1 MYRIVYTKQAVK
13 DIKNLKSVH
22 LDEKAK
28 KLIEV
33 IKENP
38 FQNPPPYEELLGNLQ
53 GVYSRR
59 INIQHRLVYQV
70 YNEPII
76 AGEIE
81 YNGTP
86 FNFFKYG
93 GIYTGGHNGMRYK
106 IERTGEKPDYVLN
119 VLIWQGPYASTA
131 MKEEDITAKEFEYS
145 EEGRSSAIQ
154 WIQDMYD
161 TNIDR
166 WENAPSINQV
176 KSTLE

>member
-1 MYRIVYTKQAVK
+1 MI
-13 DIKNLKSVH
+13 N
-22 LDEKAK
+22 EK
-28 KLIEV
+28 
-33 IKENP
+33 
-38 FQNPPPYEELLGNLQ
+38 
-53 GVYSRR
+53 
-59 INIQHRLVYQV
+59 
-70 YNEPII
+70 
-76 AGEIE
+76 EIM
-81 YNGTP
+81 P

-93 GIYTGGHNGMRYK
+93 GIYTGGHNAMRYK

-131 MKEEDITAKEFEYS
+131 MKEEDITAKKFEYS

>member
-1 MYRIVYTKQAVK
+1 MI
-13 DIKNLKSVH
+13 N
-22 LDEKAK
+22 EK
-28 KLIEV
+28 
-33 IKENP
+33 
-38 FQNPPPYEELLGNLQ
+38 
-53 GVYSRR
+53 
-59 INIQHRLVYQV
+59 
-70 YNEPII
+70 
-76 AGEIE
+76 EIM
-81 YNGTP
+81 P

-93 GIYTGGHNGMRYK
+93 GIYTGGHKGMRYK

-131 MKEEDITAKEFEYS
+131 MKEEDITAKKFEYS

>member
-1 MYRIVYTKQAVK
+1 MI
-13 DIKNLKSVH
+13 N
-22 LDEKAK
+22 EK
-28 KLIEV
+28 
-33 IKENP
+33 
-38 FQNPPPYEELLGNLQ
+38 
-53 GVYSRR
+53 
-59 INIQHRLVYQV
+59 
-70 YNEPII
+70 
-76 AGEIE
+76 EIM
-81 YNGTP
+81 P

-93 GIYTGGHNGMRYK
+93 GVYTGGHNGMRYK
-106 IERTGEKPDYVLN
+106 IERTGEKRDYVLN

-131 MKEEDITAKEFEYS
+131 MKEEDITAKKFEYS

>member
-1 MYRIVYTKQAVK
+1 MI
-13 DIKNLKSVH
+13 N
-22 LDEKAK
+22 EK
-28 KLIEV
+28 
-33 IKENP
+33 
-38 FQNPPPYEELLGNLQ
+38 
-53 GVYSRR
+53 
-59 INIQHRLVYQV
+59 
-70 YNEPII
+70 
-76 AGEIE
+76 EIM
-81 YNGTP
+81 P

-106 IERTGEKPDYVLN
+106 IERIGEKPDYVLN

-131 MKEEDITAKEFEYS
+131 MKEEDITAKKFEYS

>member
-1 MYRIVYTKQAVK
+1 
-13 DIKNLKSVH
+13 
-22 LDEKAK
+22 
-28 KLIEV
+28 
-33 IKENP
+33 
-38 FQNPPPYEELLGNLQ
+38 
-53 GVYSRR
+53 
-59 INIQHRLVYQV
+59 
-70 YNEPII
+70 
-76 AGEIE
+76 
-81 YNGTP
+81 
-86 FNFFKYG
+86 
-93 GIYTGGHNGMRYK
+93 MRYK

-119 VLIWQGPYASTA
+119 VLIWQGPYAPTA

>member
-1 MYRIVYTKQAVK
+1 MV
-13 DIKNLKSVH
+13 
-22 LDEKAK
+22 
-28 KLIEV
+28 
-33 IKENP
+33 
-38 FQNPPPYEELLGNLQ
+38 
-53 GVYSRR
+53 
-59 INIQHRLVYQV
+59 
-70 YNEPII
+70 
-76 AGEIE
+76 
-81 YNGTP
+81 
-86 FNFFKYG
+86 
-93 GIYTGGHNGMRYK
+93 RYK

>member
-1 MYRIVYTKQAVK
+1 MI
-13 DIKNLKSVH
+13 N
-22 LDEKAK
+22 EK
-28 KLIEV
+28 
-33 IKENP
+33 
-38 FQNPPPYEELLGNLQ
+38 
-53 GVYSRR
+53 
-59 INIQHRLVYQV
+59 
-70 YNEPII
+70 
-76 AGEIE
+76 EIM
-81 YNGTP
+81 P

-93 GIYTGGHNGMRYK
+93 GIYTGGHNDMRYK

>member
-1 MYRIVYTKQAVK
+1 MI
-13 DIKNLKSVH
+13 N
-22 LDEKAK
+22 EK
-28 KLIEV
+28 
-33 IKENP
+33 
-38 FQNPPPYEELLGNLQ
+38 
-53 GVYSRR
+53 
-59 INIQHRLVYQV
+59 
-70 YNEPII
+70 
-76 AGEIE
+76 EIM
-81 YNGTP
+81 P

-93 GIYTGGHNGMRYK
+93 GIYTGGHYGMRYK

>member
-1 MYRIVYTKQAVK
+1 MI
-13 DIKNLKSVH
+13 N
-22 LDEKAK
+22 EK
-28 KLIEV
+28 
-33 IKENP
+33 
-38 FQNPPPYEELLGNLQ
+38 
-53 GVYSRR
+53 
-59 INIQHRLVYQV
+59 
-70 YNEPII
+70 
-76 AGEIE
+76 EIM
-81 YNGTP
+81 P

-131 MKEEDITAKEFEYS
+131 MKEEE
-145 EEGRSSAIQ
+145 IQ

>member
-1 MYRIVYTKQAVK
+1 MI
-13 DIKNLKSVH
+13 N
-22 LDEKAK
+22 EK
-28 KLIEV
+28 
-33 IKENP
+33 
-38 FQNPPPYEELLGNLQ
+38 
-53 GVYSRR
+53 
-59 INIQHRLVYQV
+59 
-70 YNEPII
+70 
-76 AGEIE
+76 EIMH
-81 YNGTP
+81 

-131 MKEEDITAKEFEYS
+131 MKEEDITAKKFEYS

>member
-1 MYRIVYTKQAVK
+1 MI
-13 DIKNLKSVH
+13 N
-22 LDEKAK
+22 EK
-28 KLIEV
+28 
-33 IKENP
+33 
-38 FQNPPPYEELLGNLQ
+38 
-53 GVYSRR
+53 
-59 INIQHRLVYQV
+59 
-70 YNEPII
+70 
-76 AGEIE
+76 EIM
-81 YNGTP
+81 P

-176 KSTLE
+176 MVSAVTQDNRLVINLSVILDDVTAIILKLNGVIILFMISGLK

>member
-1 MYRIVYTKQAVK
+1 MI
-13 DIKNLKSVH
+13 N
-22 LDEKAK
+22 EK
-28 KLIEV
+28 
-33 IKENP
+33 
-38 FQNPPPYEELLGNLQ
+38 
-53 GVYSRR
+53 
-59 INIQHRLVYQV
+59 
-70 YNEPII
+70 
-76 AGEIE
+76 EIM
-81 YNGTP
+81 P

-93 GIYTGGHNGMRYK
+93 SIYNGGHNSMRYK

-119 VLIWQGPYASTA
+119 VLIWQSPYASTA
-131 MKEEDITAKEFEYS
+131 MKEEDITAKKFEYS

>member
-1 MYRIVYTKQAVK
+1 
-13 DIKNLKSVH
+13 
-22 LDEKAK
+22 
-28 KLIEV
+28 
-33 IKENP
+33 
-38 FQNPPPYEELLGNLQ
+38 
-53 GVYSRR
+53 
-59 INIQHRLVYQV
+59 
-70 YNEPII
+70 
-76 AGEIE
+76 
-81 YNGTP
+81 
-86 FNFFKYG
+86 
-93 GIYTGGHNGMRYK
+93 MRYK

-119 VLIWQGPYASTA
+119 VQIWQGPYASTA

>member
-1 MYRIVYTKQAVK
+1 MI
-13 DIKNLKSVH
+13 N
-22 LDEKAK
+22 EK
-28 KLIEV
+28 
-33 IKENP
+33 
-38 FQNPPPYEELLGNLQ
+38 
-53 GVYSRR
+53 
-59 INIQHRLVYQV
+59 
-70 YNEPII
+70 
-76 AGEIE
+76 EIM
-81 YNGTP
+81 P

-93 GIYTGGHNGMRYK
+93 GIYTGGHNGMRYM

>member
-1 MYRIVYTKQAVK
+1 MI
-13 DIKNLKSVH
+13 N
-22 LDEKAK
+22 EK
-28 KLIEV
+28 
-33 IKENP
+33 
-38 FQNPPPYEELLGNLQ
+38 
-53 GVYSRR
+53 
-59 INIQHRLVYQV
+59 
-70 YNEPII
+70 
-76 AGEIE
+76 EIM
-81 YNGTP
+81 P

-119 VLIWQGPYASTA
+119 ASTA

>member
-1 MYRIVYTKQAVK
+1 MI
-13 DIKNLKSVH
+13 N
-22 LDEKAK
+22 EK
-28 KLIEV
+28 
-33 IKENP
+33 
-38 FQNPPPYEELLGNLQ
+38 
-53 GVYSRR
+53 
-59 INIQHRLVYQV
+59 
-70 YNEPII
+70 
-76 AGEIE
+76 EIM
-81 YNGTP
+81 P

-119 VLIWQGPYASTA
+119 VLIWQGPYVS
-131 MKEEDITAKEFEYS
+131 TAKEFEYS

>member
-1 MYRIVYTKQAVK
+1 MI
-13 DIKNLKSVH
+13 N
-22 LDEKAK
+22 EK
-28 KLIEV
+28 
-33 IKENP
+33 
-38 FQNPPPYEELLGNLQ
+38 
-53 GVYSRR
+53 
-59 INIQHRLVYQV
+59 
-70 YNEPII
+70 
-76 AGEIE
+76 EIM
-81 YNGTP
+81 P

-93 GIYTGGHNGMRYK
+93 GIYTGGHNGMRYT

>member
-1 MYRIVYTKQAVK
+1 MI
-13 DIKNLKSVH
+13 N
-22 LDEKAK
+22 EK
-28 KLIEV
+28 
-33 IKENP
+33 
-38 FQNPPPYEELLGNLQ
+38 
-53 GVYSRR
+53 
-59 INIQHRLVYQV
+59 
-70 YNEPII
+70 
-76 AGEIE
+76 EIM
-81 YNGTP
+81 P

-93 GIYTGGHNGMRYK
+93 GIYPGGHNGMRNK

>member
-1 MYRIVYTKQAVK
+1 
-13 DIKNLKSVH
+13 
-22 LDEKAK
+22 
-28 KLIEV
+28 
-33 IKENP
+33 
-38 FQNPPPYEELLGNLQ
+38 
-53 GVYSRR
+53 
-59 INIQHRLVYQV
+59 
-70 YNEPII
+70 
-76 AGEIE
+76 
-81 YNGTP
+81 
-86 FNFFKYG
+86 
-93 GIYTGGHNGMRYK
+93 MRYK

-131 MKEEDITAKEFEYS
+131 MKEEDITAKIFEYS

>member
-1 MYRIVYTKQAVK
+1 MI
-13 DIKNLKSVH
+13 N
-22 LDEKAK
+22 EK
-28 KLIEV
+28 
-33 IKENP
+33 
-38 FQNPPPYEELLGNLQ
+38 
-53 GVYSRR
+53 
-59 INIQHRLVYQV
+59 
-70 YNEPII
+70 
-76 AGEIE
+76 EIM
-81 YNGTP
+81 P

-131 MKEEDITAKEFEYS
+131 MKEEDITSKEFEYS

-176 KSTLE
+176 KSTLEQIIIQIKLDNSIFAHKENILLRVSEVTQDNRLVINLSAILDDVTAIILKLNGVIILFMISGLK

>member
-1 MYRIVYTKQAVK
+1 MI
-13 DIKNLKSVH
+13 N
-22 LDEKAK
+22 EK
-28 KLIEV
+28 
-33 IKENP
+33 
-38 FQNPPPYEELLGNLQ
+38 
-53 GVYSRR
+53 
-59 INIQHRLVYQV
+59 
-70 YNEPII
+70 
-76 AGEIE
+76 EIM
-81 YNGTP
+81 P

-93 GIYTGGHNGMRYK
+93 GIYTGGHKGMRYK
-106 IERTGEKPDYVLN
+106 IERTCETPDYVLN
-119 VLIWQGPYASTA
+119 ELIWQRPYNTKS

>member
-1 MYRIVYTKQAVK
+1 
-13 DIKNLKSVH
+13 
-22 LDEKAK
+22 
-28 KLIEV
+28 
-33 IKENP
+33 
-38 FQNPPPYEELLGNLQ
+38 
-53 GVYSRR
+53 
-59 INIQHRLVYQV
+59 
-70 YNEPII
+70 
-76 AGEIE
+76 
-81 YNGTP
+81 
-86 FNFFKYG
+86 
-93 GIYTGGHNGMRYK
+93 MRYK

>member
-1 MYRIVYTKQAVK
+1 MI
-13 DIKNLKSVH
+13 N
-22 LDEKAK
+22 EK
-28 KLIEV
+28 
-33 IKENP
+33 
-38 FQNPPPYEELLGNLQ
+38 
-53 GVYSRR
+53 
-59 INIQHRLVYQV
+59 
-70 YNEPII
+70 
-76 AGEIE
+76 EIM
-81 YNGTP
+81 P

-93 GIYTGGHNGMRYK
+93 GIYTGGHNGMGYK

-131 MKEEDITAKEFEYS
+131 MKEEDITSKEFEYS

>member
-1 MYRIVYTKQAVK
+1 MI
-13 DIKNLKSVH
+13 N
-22 LDEKAK
+22 EK
-28 KLIEV
+28 
-33 IKENP
+33 
-38 FQNPPPYEELLGNLQ
+38 
-53 GVYSRR
+53 
-59 INIQHRLVYQV
+59 
-70 YNEPII
+70 
-76 AGEIE
+76 EIM
-81 YNGTP
+81 P

-106 IERTGEKPDYVLN
+106 IERTGEKSDYVLN

>member
-1 MYRIVYTKQAVK
+1 MI
-13 DIKNLKSVH
+13 N
-22 LDEKAK
+22 EK
-28 KLIEV
+28 
-33 IKENP
+33 
-38 FQNPPPYEELLGNLQ
+38 
-53 GVYSRR
+53 
-59 INIQHRLVYQV
+59 
-70 YNEPII
+70 
-76 AGEIE
+76 EIM
-81 YNGTP
+81 P

-106 IERTGEKPDYVLN
+106 IERTGEKQDYVLN

-131 MKEEDITAKEFEYS
+131 MKEEDITAKKFEYS

>member
-1 MYRIVYTKQAVK
+1 MI
-13 DIKNLKSVH
+13 N
-22 LDEKAK
+22 EK
-28 KLIEV
+28 
-33 IKENP
+33 
-38 FQNPPPYEELLGNLQ
+38 
-53 GVYSRR
+53 
-59 INIQHRLVYQV
+59 
-70 YNEPII
+70 
-76 AGEIE
+76 EIM
-81 YNGTP
+81 P

-93 GIYTGGHNGMRYK
+93 GIYTGGH
-106 IERTGEKPDYVLN
+106 TGEKPDYVLN